1 MIFVG
6 IARNGFWPRLL
17 AAFAYGLPILLIVAP
32 LASFLAY
39 SFFLM
44 EGGQIVADF
53 NFGNYRRIFT
63 DAIFIP
69 ILWRTC
75 LLCLAVAA
83 LAILVGFPVAF
94 LLANLKGRRRYLVLL
109 MVLVPL
115 LMSYIIKIYAIRS
128 ILGGTGFLN
137 RFLLWIG
144 LVDAPLTLFV
154 FNLNAV
160 LLTLT
165 ILLIPFA
172 ILPIFLSLE
181 RIPRDLIEASSDLG
195 ASSLQTFARIILPLS
210 VPGIV
215 TAASFVFVLAIGDFL
230 TPQMVGGQSG
240 FTFGRIV
247 YSQFGTAFNW
257 PFGAALA
264 TVLAIVAIAVIA
276 AGSRLESPSKM
287 MRLPGYA
294 IGALWVMTSMVFLLL
309 YSPLVIPI
317 VSSFFVI
324 AHGEVQWH
332 DPSLSSYAA
341 LTANAG
347 ILEAVGNT
355 LIVGF
360 SASLLSI
367 ICGTLLAIHYCGG
380 KSLSREA
387 MQFAIYL
394 PFLMPPIITGLSLLI
409 FFRETG
415 IPRSLMTVIVAHTV
429 FVQALTYRTIVVRL
443 QSIGSEHDR
452 GLRRSWRIR
461 LADLHPYHSAKS
473 RQHADRRRR
482 FELCPVV

>member
-6 IARNGFWPRLL
+6 SARNGFWPRLL

-39 SFFLM
+39 SFFRM

-53 NFGNYRRIFT
+53 NFDNYRRIFT

-83 LAILVGFPVAF
+83 LAILIGFPVAF

-115 LMSYIIKIYAIRS
+115 LMSYNIKIYAIRS

-137 RFLLWIG
+137 RFLLWTG

-264 TVLAIVAIAVIA
+264 TVLALVVIAVIA
-276 AGSRLESPSKM
+276 AGSRLEA
-287 MRLPGYA
+287 RL
-294 IGALWVMTSMVFLLL
+294 
-309 YSPLVIPI
+309 
-317 VSSFFVI
+317 
-324 AHGEVQWH
+324 
-332 DPSLSSYAA
+332 
-341 LTANAG
+341 
-347 ILEAVGNT
+347 
-355 LIVGF
+355 
-360 SASLLSI
+360 
-367 ICGTLLAIHYCGG
+367 
-380 KSLSREA
+380 R
-387 MQFAIYL
+387 
-394 PFLMPPIITGLSLLI
+394 
-409 FFRETG
+409 
-415 IPRSLMTVIVAHTV
+415 
-429 FVQALTYRTIVVRL
+429 
-443 QSIGSEHDR
+443 
-452 GLRRSWRIR
+452 
-461 LADLHPYHSAKS
+461 
-473 RQHADRRRR
+473 
-482 FELCPVV
+482 